1 MAISSDGKRPALTG
15 KERVPQAPADGQ
27 VVVGHIAGAY
37 GIKGW
42 VRIGSYTVPPE
53 NLLDYQPWLVDGKP
67 LQVVDVHAHGAGFVA
82 QLRGVTDRDMAATM
96 AGMQIAVP
104 ADALP
109 VLDEDE
115 FYWRDLIGLV
125 VVNLDGAALGNV
137 TGFLASGAN
146 DVMVVRHEEVE
157 RLVPFAGSVV
167 QSVDR
172 ATGRI
177 VVDWGLDY

>member
-1 MAISSDGKRPALTG
+1 M
-15 KERVPQAPADGQ
+15 
-27 VVVGHIAGAY
+27 VVGHIAGAY

-53 NLLDYQPWLVDGKP
+53 NLLDYQPWLVGGKP
-67 LQVVDVHAHGAGFVA
+67 LQVLDVHAHGAGFVA
-82 QLRGVTDRDMAATM
+82 QLQGVTDRDVAATM

-104 ADALP
+104 AHALP

-125 VVNLDGAALGNV
+125 VVNLGGEALGNV

-146 DVMVVRHEEVE
+146 DVMVVRDEEVE
-157 RLVPFAGSVV
+157 RLVPFAGSIV

-172 ATGRI
+172 AAGRI
-177 VVDWGLDY
+177 IVDWGLDY

>member
-1 MAISSDGKRPALTG
+1 MAA
-15 KERVPQAPADGQ
+15 AAY
-27 VVVGHIAGAY
+27 VVVGRVAGAY
-37 GIKGW
+37 GVKGW

-53 NLLDYQPWLVDGKP
+53 NLLSYQPWLVDGNP
-67 LQVVDVHAHGAGFVA
+67 LQVLDVHTHGAGFVA
-82 QLRGVTDRDMAATM
+82 QLRGVGDRDAAARL

-104 ADALP
+104 AAVLP

-115 FYWRDLIGLV
+115 FYWRDLIGLQ
-125 VVNLDGAALGNV
+125 VVNSAGEALGAV

-146 DVMVVRHEEVE
+146 DVMVVRDENVE
-157 RLVPFAGSVV
+157 RLVPFARSVV

-172 ATGRI
+172 DSGCI